1 MLSEQEVQGVNEE
14 AGVREGRMLGEQET
28 QCVGGSEGK
37 SQSGRHE
44 EWESQRLESP
54 VNRRPRL

>member
-1 MLSEQEVQGVNEE
+1 
-14 AGVREGRMLGEQET
+14 MLGEQET